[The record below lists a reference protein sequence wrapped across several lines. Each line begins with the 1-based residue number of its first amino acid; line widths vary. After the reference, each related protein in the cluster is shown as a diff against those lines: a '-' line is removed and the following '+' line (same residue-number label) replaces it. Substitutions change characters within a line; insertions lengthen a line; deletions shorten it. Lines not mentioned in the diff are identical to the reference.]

1 MPQTIEFEGT
11 THEFPD
17 DFSPEDISS
26 ALKSHAP
33 KVVAQSSEL
42 TPLGSTEMTSSD
54 KAQLLDAG
62 IDPTTNEQRI
72 AQMKEEAM
80 KPAFPIPHI
89 ERSSRLDENQ
99 PEPALERAARIGVNT
114 LTGAANFAQS
124 LAGVGLAEGA
134 ALSPVIGTVAAT
146 GFAVQG
152 LSDLPDVVREFIA
165 AKTPAQKDA
174 AIEKG
179 IMDLAMGAGG
189 AVHAAGGRTPMSEAE
204 RTAIS
209 PNLAGKE
216 DLVRPD
222 TYVSD
227 SGHPLR
233 DGDMAI
239 GQSPTGGIVYRAQH
253 PESIRMLADERAKA
267 DADAQAHRDALLRD
281 AGLPLTAEAVKE
293 APPASEPAPE
303 NVAAPQPPSETPG
316 VPAGEGAAEPLA
328 ISVLNKLE
336 SDNYTMRD
344 AALEIAS
351 SKDAPKK
358 LLDAANAVL
367 EARKEDRDVYGDR
380 GGLTEV
386 SEDALSNE
394 LNAHSNRDAGNKD
407 VAEPISDT
415 PIDVSLITN
424 SKTEGDMFSNGGA
437 MLSNTNNSEHL
448 KQIQTAMKAWKAPIL
463 TPATDAAAKAS
474 VPVLREGQTQGDLLG
489 GSEDLT
495 LVGER
500 VKSEQAKPA
509 DTLHSAP
516 EVTVTTPKGATMI
529 RVTDA
534 KGRESVEPLKNV
546 NKGSNPFKDAGPFK
560 KVEAGTIDA
569 KKKFVPMEGDVSVKE
584 KSNAWTS
591 ATEDAPPD
599 VSESP
604 KGMKRSARG
613 GEAGAI
619 NIPQFSDRKMS
630 QLDEATTSRSAKLQ
644 KSFDEATRAQKE
656 IRKAIPSEK
665 RQEAVSVWM
674 EANGDAATLTG
685 WEAGAKGDVFR
696 RAAKDAQTLTPEEIS
711 IAQRAQKAFE
721 VLAARGAKYD
731 VLKSGRDNY
740 VPHVWDVEKSK
751 VGFGGAKLQQNF
763 KFAKARTFDTIADGD
778 AAGFKPKTLAIGK
791 LLPAYLHE
799 MNKVIADRQFVQDL
813 ATRTAKDG
821 RPLVIP
827 RGRVSEIETTPG
839 EKAYLANPRAQKG
852 MKDAAGND
860 IEQGDYRTME
870 NQPALHDWRWEGKD
884 SDGNPIY
891 MKDDLSVHPEAAK
904 RLTAMLGKSAIRE
917 WYNEPSEGGARIP
930 KAIAKGL
937 DTAQAVMKREMF
949 GLLAPFHQVQEGWH
963 GIAHKVNPI
972 GFTEGGAVHTAA
984 GKILPK
990 SVMLAVD
997 PLFNMPKIDLRD
1009 AAQMDAAKHGLMLLP
1024 DRASAQNY
1032 MEGVGAKG
1040 TFLTQV
1046 ARAFGESKAGEK
1058 LGGKAATAVADVIDG
1073 YQNYLFHQYIPGL
1086 KFKTYE
1092 AIRERNA
1099 KLYAKD
1105 VAAGKLSESDV
1116 KLLSAEQ
1123 TNAAYGHLNYALL
1136 DRNPTMQHLL
1146 QLSLLAPDFLE
1157 ARTRFTGQAVK
1168 GLLGSKV
1175 GTEQFRAIATIA
1187 AVQAAIA
1194 YTATTLGGDEWDAKH
1209 PFEAVHKGRRYTLR
1223 SVPED
1228 IASLLSDS
1236 RQFIYGR
1243 INPLTVKGAT
1253 QLVTG
1258 VNYRGEKTTAL
1269 ETMEELLAQYIPI
1282 TARSV
1287 PALRKLT
1294 ETSRQS
1300 PISPL
1305 EQLAGSIGVR
1315 ISRKSPITDT
1325 FRLAGDWMEKQG
1337 VPKDKGSYPV
1347 SKYQQLRYALEDGDL
1362 SRAGE
1367 EFDKLKK
1374 TSSAEKIASGF
1385 HESINH
1391 SFTQS
1396 RAMDEKFRASLSKKD
1411 LAVYDLAQRRRVD
1424 ISNRFRLLPTKGK

>member
-11 THEFPD
+11 THIFPD
-17 DFSPEDISS
+17 DFSPSDIST

-33 KVVAQSSEL
+33 NAVAQSSEL
-42 TPLGSTEMTSSD
+42 TPMGSTEMTIPE
-54 KAQLLDAG
+54 KARLLDSG
-62 IDPTTNEQRI
+62 IDPTTNEQRVE
-72 AQMKEEAM
+72 QMKEELM
-80 KPAFPIPHI
+80 KPVIAIPHL
-89 ERSSRLDENQ
+89 ERSPRLDANQ
-99 PEPALERAARIGVNT
+99 PEPALERAARIGINS

-124 LAGVGLAEGA
+124 PAGVGLAAGA
-134 ALSPVIGTVAAT
+134 ALSPIVGTVAAT

-152 LSDLPDVVREFIA
+152 LSDLPDAVREFNA
-165 AKTPAQKDA
+165 AETPAQKDA

-189 AVHAAGGRTPMSEAE
+189 AVHAAGGRAPMSEAE

-233 DGDMAI
+233 DGDMAL
-239 GQSPTGGIVYRAQH
+239 GQSPNGGIVYRAQH
-253 PESIRMLADERAKA
+253 PESIRMMADERDRA
-267 DADAQAHRDALLRD
+267 DAEAQAHRDALLRD
-281 AGLPLTAEAVKE
+281 AGMPNTADAISKSLKPEQQAPTPLVSSDKLTPGSFQYVEKYGSSKNEADTITTVSEGTKPLGMIMSPEDVKE
-293 APPASEPAPE
+293 AKRKGLAVLKGEHGGTYIAKDTNALRDGIQKIRLAEYDFHDAKISTREEMQTRVGKAFGFSDDEISTWIDRSKRRDAGLPTTAESVKETSVPQSADGGPVTGSEGPPIEPTSSQNAVQESTPLPGSAEPAAAVEPAP
-303 NVAAPQPPSETPG
+303 S
-316 VPAGEGAAEPLA
+316 
-328 ISVLNKLE
+328 
-336 SDNYTMRD
+336 
-344 AALEIAS
+344 
-351 SKDAPKK
+351 
-358 LLDAANAVL
+358 
-367 EARKEDRDVYGDR
+367 
-380 GGLTEV
+380 
-386 SEDALSNE
+386 
-394 LNAHSNRDAGNKD
+394 
-407 VAEPISDT
+407 
-415 PIDVSLITN
+415 
-424 SKTEGDMFSNGGA
+424 
-437 MLSNTNNSEHL
+437 
-448 KQIQTAMKAWKAPIL
+448 L
-463 TPATDAAAKAS
+463 TPVTDAAAAARTEPTT
-474 VPVLREGQTQGDLLG
+474 PVEP
-489 GSEDLT
+489 
-495 LVGER
+495 
-500 VKSEQAKPA
+500 AKPT
-509 DTLHSAP
+509 DTLHSAS

-569 KKKFVPMEGDVSVKE
+569 KKKFVPLEGEVGVKE

-591 ATEDAPPD
+591 ATEDATPD

-604 KGMKRSARG
+604 KGMKRSTRG
-613 GEAGAI
+613 GEAGAV
-619 NIPQFSDRKMS
+619 NIPQFADRKMS
-630 QLDEATTSRSAKLQ
+630 QLDEATTGRSAKLQ

-665 RQEAVSVWM
+665 RQAAVSVWM
-674 EANGDAATLTG
+674 EANGDPSTLAG

-696 RAAKDAQTLTPEEIS
+696 RAAKDAQTLTPEEIA
-711 IAQRAQKAFE
+711 IAQKAQKAFE

-731 VLKSGRDNY
+731 ALKSGRDNY

-751 VGFGGAKLQQNF
+751 GGFGGAKLQQNF
-763 KFAKARTFDTIADGD
+763 KFAKARTFDTFADGD

-827 RGRVSEIETTPG
+827 RGRVSEIETTTG

-852 MKDAAGND
+852 MKDAAGKD
-860 IEQGDYRTME
+860 IEQVDYRTME

-884 SDGNPIY
+884 AEGNPIY

-904 RLTAMLGKSAIRE
+904 RLAAMLGKSAIRE

-930 KAIAKGL
+930 KIIAKGL
-937 DTAQAVMKREMF
+937 DTAQSVMKREMF
-949 GLLAPFHQVQEGWH
+949 GMLAPFHQVQEGWH
-963 GIAHKVNPI
+963 GIAHKVNP
-972 GFTEGGAVHTAA
+972 
-984 GKILPK
+984 
-990 SVMLAVD
+990 
-997 PLFNMPKIDLRD
+997 LFNIPKIDMRD

-1024 DRASAQNY
+1024 DRFSAQNY

-1058 LGGKAATAVADVIDG
+1058 VGRKAATAVADVIDG

-1092 AIRERNA
+1092 AIRGRNA
-1099 KLYAKD
+1099 RLYESEMK
-1105 VAAGKLSESDV
+1105 AGKLSEADV

-1157 ARTRFTGQAVK
+1157 ARTRFTRQAVK

-1175 GTEQFRAIATIA
+1175 GVEQFRAIATIA

-1374 TSSAEKIASGF
+1374 TSSSEKISSGF
-1385 HESINH
+1385 RESLNH

-1424 ISNRFRLLPTKGK
+1424 ISNRFRLLLSGK